1 VAGAPIITTAIVPG
15 VGEMNQQ
22 LEIIALNDVALAENA
37 AVPFEKVPPP
47 AEMDFDARVEAI
59 AVEIELVQATALLRV
74 AGLVAKAHQMF
85 LYQRDEGGFTGW
97 VESRLNFSER
107 TAYRLL
113 DVHEK
118 FGQESSPIWQT
129 FPRSILYLLAAP
141 STPQAA
147 RDAVNDAAADGGRL
161 THAQVKEMIAEA
173 REAERPAIEAE
184 LARLRQDAEL
194 REAAVRAEY
203 AGKLFVEPAE
213 LEAEVAAE
221 IAKARQPLQRRAE
234 DLQKKLDDMKERERK
249 RRAEEAEQA
258 EKKRGIDADLEHP
271 KKPQKDPTDETLSLL
286 ATVFGRGL
294 IDLTETMMKITPA
307 ELIEVSNQKA
317 DATDQTLPQ
326 FLSDSPQRA
335 RTAISW
341 LNSFIEQFERRQ

>member
-1 VAGAPIITTAIVPG
+1 
-15 VGEMNQQ
+15 MNQQ

-47 AEMDFDARVEAI
+47 AEMNFDARVEAI

-141 STPQAA
+141 STPPEA
-147 RDAVNDAAADGGRL
+147 RDAVIDAAADGGHL
-161 THAQVKEMIAEA
+161 THAQVKAIVDRTRAELTKEYAEA
-173 REAERPAIEAE
+173 LQAAESNLKLVRE
-184 LARLRQDAEL
+184 DAEQRVATVRKEL
-194 REAAVRAEY
+194 EAQTIQPDEILKEIEKA
-203 AGKLFVEPAE
+203 AGPLKQQLEKA
-213 LEAEVAAE
+213 EAEVA
-221 IAKARQPLQRRAE
+221 
-234 DLQKKLDDMKERERK
+234 KL
-249 RRAEEAEQA
+249 
-258 EKKRGIDADLEHP
+258 KKREADLLERP
-271 KKPQKDPTDETLSLL
+271 KKQKAPIDDTLSLL
-286 ATVFGRGL
+286 ATAFGQGL
-294 IDLTETMMKITPA
+294 IDLTEMMTKIEPA
-307 ELIEVSNQKA
+307 DFIKVSSQSA
-317 DATDQTLPQ
+317 EATEQTLTQ
-326 FLSDSPQRA
+326 WLSDSPQRA